1 MHFCGCQMR
10 SNEIKWGHST
20 CKAGVATSLLGELKQ
35 NTASNSSDSY
45 ADPDP
50 LAWGSCSTPCY
61 SPFSDRKC
69 YQKGKPLTIVYHLM
83 GKWLNVIHFKVLHQ
97 PLTILS
103 IKSVL
108 HCYHKN
114 RTLFL
119 HCVPLVSEPS
129 WTIYVRGQMSAKMKW
144 IPNDRKHMAFEFYKK
159 YM

>member
-10 SNEIKWGHST
+10 SNEIKWGHAT
-20 CKAGVATSLLGELKQ
+20 CKARVATSLLGELNQ
-35 NTASNSSDSY
+35 N
-45 ADPDP
+45 PDP

-61 SPFSDRKC
+61 NPFSDRKC

-97 PLTILS
+97 ALTILS

-108 HCYHKN
+108 QQKPYF
-114 RTLFL
+114 FL
-119 HCVPLVSEPS
+119 HCMPLVSEPS

-144 IPNDRKHMAFEFYKK
+144 IPNDRKHMAFEFYNK